1 MHPAAHP
8 LEFQMISK
16 TDSSSI
22 LDRSRRRFLKSSLV
36 GACAPALIT
45 LLSRRSL
52 HALAPDRD
60 RAPDP
65 WEEASQILRRVRPP
79 TFPDRQFNITNFG
92 AISDNRSDCTSAFA
106 NAIMTCNKAGG
117 GTVVV
122 PKGDFLTGAIR
133 LKSNVRLHLSG
144 GATVRFTHDLD
155 KYPVV
160 LTRFEGVELMN
171 FSPFLYALD
180 EENIAIT
187 GTGTMDGNADE
198 EHWWP
203 WKGGQKPGAASDTQ
217 ANDRKRLFEM
227 AERRVPVKERVFGPG
242 HYLRPNFLEPYRCKN
257 VLVEGVTLLRSPM
270 WQVHPVLCSNV
281 TVRGLTINSSG
292 PNTDGCDPESCT
304 DVLIDNCFFNTGD
317 DCIAIKSGRN
327 EDGRRLN
334 APSEGIV
341 VQNCRMKDG
350 HGGVTIGSEVSGGIR
365 NIFAQNCHMDSP
377 HLFSALR
384 IKNNAMRGGDVERVF
399 ARNLEVGQ
407 VSMAGLS
414 IDFYY
419 EEGQTGNFTPVVR
432 DVQVQNLTV
441 REAKYALYMRGFK
454 QAPIERVLLSDCNFE
469 GVQNPN
475 VIEDVKNI
483 SFDNVRINGKLVL

>member
-1 MHPAAHP
+1 
-8 LEFQMISK
+8 MISR
-16 TDSSSI
+16 TDSASI
-22 LDRSRRRFLKSSLV
+22 NRSSRRRFLKSSLM
-36 GACAPALIT
+36 GAWAPALMT
-45 LLSRRSL
+45 FMNKSSL
-52 HALAPDRD
+52 RALAEEPGR
-60 RAPDP
+60 RPDP
-65 WEEASQILRRVRPP
+65 WKEASQILGRVRPP
-79 TFPDRQFNITNFG
+79 VFPRREFNLTDFG
-92 AISDNRSDCTSAFA
+92 AIGDNRSDSTAAFR
-106 NAIMTCNKAGG
+106 NAVIACHRAGG

-133 LKSNVRLHLSG
+133 LKSNVCLHLSS
-144 GATVRFTHDLD
+144 GATVRFTHDLN
-155 KYPVV
+155 KYPIV

-171 FSPFLYALD
+171 FSPFIYALD

-187 GTGTMDGNADE
+187 GSGTLDGNADE
-198 EHWWP
+198 EHWWA
-203 WKGGQKPGAASDTQ
+203 WKGGPASGAASGTQ
-217 ANDRKRLFEM
+217 ANDRQHLFEM
-227 AERRVPVKERVFGPG
+227 AERRVPVQERVFGPG
-242 HYLRPNFLEPYRCKN
+242 HYLRPNFIQPYRCKN

-281 TVRGLTINSSG
+281 MVRGLTIHSSG
-292 PNTDGCDPESCT
+292 PNTDGCDPESCA

-327 EDGRRLN
+327 EDGRRIN
-334 APSEGIV
+334 VPSENIV

-377 HLFSALR
+377 HLLSAIR

-399 ARNLEVGQ
+399 ARNIEVGQ
-407 VSMAGLS
+407 VSMAGVS

-419 EEGQTGNFTPVVR
+419 EEGQTGKFTPIVR
-432 DVQVQNLTV
+432 DVEVQNLTI

-454 QAPIERVLLSDCNFE
+454 QAPIERVTLSDCNFE

-483 SFDNVRINGKLVL
+483 SFDNVRINGKPVS